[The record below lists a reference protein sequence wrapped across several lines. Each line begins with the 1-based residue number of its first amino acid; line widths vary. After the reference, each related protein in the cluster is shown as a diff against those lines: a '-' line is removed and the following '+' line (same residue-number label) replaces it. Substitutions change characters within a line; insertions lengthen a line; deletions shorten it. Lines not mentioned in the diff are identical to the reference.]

1 MSKYSSKNAAFQFG
15 LLLFMVA
22 GLSFGIILTTG
33 KASLNLFS
41 YAQQVQTN
49 YTAKPGVPNANPAI
63 IPSKPNMQAPIIR
76 IPGCRKDG
84 RSCSANQVCCGFC
97 NNGKCTSLKCVG
109 VGDRCVTS
117 GNSNCCRGYKCI
129 PYDGMPEL
137 GVCR

>member
-22 GLSFGIILTTG
+22 GLFFGIILTTG
-33 KASLNLFS
+33 KAPLSIFS
-41 YAQQVQTN
+41 FAQVQTDYSVKADVPILN
-49 YTAKPGVPNANPAI
+49 PNLPKPPT
-63 IPSKPNMQAPIIR
+63 KPRVLCLP
-76 IPGCRKDG
+76 DG
-84 RSCSANQVCCGFC
+84 FKCYEKITCCGFC

-109 VGDRCVTS
+109 AGDRCVTS